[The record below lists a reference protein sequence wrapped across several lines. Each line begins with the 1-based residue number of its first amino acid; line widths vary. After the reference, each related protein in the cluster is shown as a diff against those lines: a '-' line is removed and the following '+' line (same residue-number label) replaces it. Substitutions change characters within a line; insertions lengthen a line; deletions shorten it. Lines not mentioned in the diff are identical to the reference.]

1 MNADKARE
9 YFSAYHEGVLERGLA
24 ETFERAL
31 RTDAQI
37 QAEYQAFERT
47 IQSLETMK
55 SPVAEPEFDLHEA
68 ISRRLDKH
76 LYEEKRRKVSP
87 LVGWWKNLA
96 LGGLAT
102 AALVMA
108 VIQLQSSGD
117 TNTAGIVPVSAPTEK
132 LELISDV
139 TGYRVEFSSKN
150 ATTIAIKG
158 LDGEVLVQKSIA
170 AGKFKSPLTNSNP
183 GAALLEIDI
192 SGDKEQVFVALPGT
206 RMQPAASGM
215 GSVKDLALALAG
227 FYRVPVLLKVTDVGD
242 VKWDFGPGEPHDAA
256 ETALKGT
263 AYNAIKN
270 PDGVVCIQPN

>member
-47 IQSLETMK
+47 VQSLESMK
-55 SPVAEPEFDLHEA
+55 SPVAEPDFDLHEV

-76 LYEEKRRKVSP
+76 VYDEKRRKVSP
-87 LVGWWKNLA
+87 LVGWWKSLA

-108 VIQLQSSGD
+108 VMQLQSSGD
-117 TNTAGIVPVSAPTEK
+117 TNTAGIVPVTAPTEK
-132 LELISDV
+132 LELISDT
-139 TGYRVEFSSKN
+139 TGYRVEYSSKDQ
-150 ATTIAIKG
+150 AEIAIKG
-158 LDGEVLVQKSIA
+158 MDGEVLVQKSIA
-170 AGKFKSPLTNSNP
+170 NGKFRSPLNNTNP

-192 SGDKEQVFVALPGT
+192 SGDKEQIFIALPGT
-206 RMQPAASGM
+206 RMQPATSGE
-215 GSVKDLALALAG
+215 GNVKDLALALAG
-227 FYRVPVLLKVTDVGD
+227 FYRVPVLLKVTETSEL
-242 VKWDFGPGEPHDAA
+242 KWDFGPGEPHAAA

-270 PDGVVCIQPN
+270 PDGVVCILPN